1 MTLQLVR
8 LKLQTPF
15 HVGERGVGLE
25 GATAA
30 IQADTLF
37 GAICHAWRRLFGLH
51 DSKYGIGLQNWLN
64 SFPRLM
70 MGKEAVE
77 GGESANYF
85 EGEGEPPL
93 CLSSLFPYVRLVDG
107 SSVYTLPLP
116 LGFDYEGDVKKLKKI
131 AYASFGQ
138 FRPAAASWPLLNVS
152 DPATIQDGTIW
163 LSAEE
168 RSNLPPSTSEAE
180 QLGGNQRSLPLWQL
194 DKQEVRRSLYDNTAV
209 PHVTIDRQT
218 TAPAL
223 YHVGS
228 VRYAEQTGLY
238 FIAEV
243 ANDTLV
249 QFQQA
254 VRLVGDTGLGGRR
267 TSGHG
272 LFTPTF
278 FGAEGKADRGRRP
291 KPTDPVVVEQDGNAA
306 LLLKLVEAGQRGD
319 GGRWLNLGLVAPRS
333 AMELGDL
340 LKDITTDRP
349 PAYRLL
355 QRRGWVDSDSG
366 EMSVLRSRA
375 VTLFSPGSVLA
386 SRPQGAL
393 VEVRP
398 QGIKPGDAGYH
409 PVYRFGCGLSFAL

>member
-278 FGAEGKADRGRRP
+278 FGADGVAGRNA
-291 KPTDPVVVEQDGNAA
+291 KKEVVEDSNAA
-306 LLLKLVEAGQRGD
+306 LLLRLVEAGQRGD

-393 VEVRP
+393 VEVTP